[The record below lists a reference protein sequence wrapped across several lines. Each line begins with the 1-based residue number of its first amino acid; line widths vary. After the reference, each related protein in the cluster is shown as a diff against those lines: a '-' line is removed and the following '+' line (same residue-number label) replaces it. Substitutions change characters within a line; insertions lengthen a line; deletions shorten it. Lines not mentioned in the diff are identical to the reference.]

1 MTKWKKLSH
10 TIYQCKY
17 HIVWC
22 PKYKYRILK
31 GAVAEFVEQTL
42 RMLCEWKNIEILEM
56 NVKDDHTYIYD
67 TFYTSQIINIRS
79 NGNAKR

>member
-22 PKYKYRILK
+22 TKYRYRILK
-31 GAVAEFVEQTL
+31 GAVAEFVEQTI
-42 RMLCEWKNIEILEM
+42 RILCEWRNIEILEM
-56 NVKDDHTYIYD
+56 NVKEDHIQYNNE
-67 TFYTSQIINIRS
+67 YTSKIINIRS